1 MIIKD
6 VGYSTQTCDPSRSE
20 DEFLGVVDGDGV
32 KSFLYQTSVEIEVV
46 LDSLWF

>member
-32 KSFLYQTSVEIEVV
+32 KSVEIEVV